1 MGKRDKSEVEDIV
14 HDDSSKK
21 AKKHKKD
28 KKDND
33 RVEEIPSES
42 TEAVVTTVDQD
53 KTQETEHP
61 SITIDDYEK
70 MKPVFK
76 SWLKDVKDMYVQ
88 QSLNFIIF
96 FFISNTINLTF
107 YYDSELDNLNSEETS
122 ERFAKFVKKFNKQK
136 LPEKYS
142 KIPKYY
148 PPAPTT
154 GDVSILLFYAY
165 TPYGLMTRGKFYC
178 FCFLFYYYAVIIL
191 LLYINFIYVCSFSI
205 FIMYSLYAHFCNHL
219 YILYS
224 LLQLPRTLPSLSA
237 TKH

>member
-88 QSLNFIIF
+88 QSLSFIIF
-96 FFISNTINLTF
+96 F
-107 YYDSELDNLNSEETS
+107 
-122 ERFAKFVKKFNKQK
+122 
-136 LPEKYS
+136 
-142 KIPKYY
+142 
-148 PPAPTT
+148 
-154 GDVSILLFYAY
+154 
-165 TPYGLMTRGKFYC
+165 
-178 FCFLFYYYAVIIL
+178 
-191 LLYINFIYVCSFSI
+191 LYI
-205 FIMYSLYAHFCNHL
+205 
-219 YILYS
+219 
-224 LLQLPRTLPSLSA
+224 
-237 TKH
+237 